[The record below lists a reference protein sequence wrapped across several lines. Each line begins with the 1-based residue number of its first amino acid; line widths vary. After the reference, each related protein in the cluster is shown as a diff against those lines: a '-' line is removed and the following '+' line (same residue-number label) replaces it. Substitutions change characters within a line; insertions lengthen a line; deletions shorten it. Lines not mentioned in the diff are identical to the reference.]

1 MFWTKK
7 VHTYQES
14 LMPEVIYHQ
23 DNVGFSYSD
32 YSDIPLDK
40 PVTILFHGS
49 ADEFDDES
57 LISLLD
63 KVYEMGRNS
72 VAVAKKDLTSDKN
85 EL

>member
-1 MFWTKK
+1 M
-7 VHTYQES
+7 
-14 LMPEVIYHQ
+14 LEVVYHQ
-23 DNVGFSYSD
+23 ENVGFSCSD
-32 YSDIPLDK
+32 YSDIPIDK

-49 ADEFDDES
+49 TDDFNDES

-85 EL
+85 VL